1 MPRGTPN
8 TRADATATERRRRKE
23 GSLDG
28 NRDMK
33 LSVPNGTNEADFEY
47 RWINDLGNRMHQKT
61 VQDDW
66 DKVSGI
72 DPVPAGTDE
81 FGKPYFA
88 HYCRKPKEFV
98 EEDRK
103 ANLAGIAERE
113 KGVIGGKKSDP
124 QDSRSDDVSYAVA
137 GNSLTKAYTP

>member
-1 MPRGTPN
+1 MPRGVTN
-8 TRADATATERRRRKE
+8 RAEATHTERRRRKD
-23 GSLDG
+23 GSIDG

-33 LSVPNGTNEADFEY
+33 LSVPDGIKQDGFEY

-66 DKVSGI
+66 DKVEGVK
-72 DPVPAGTDE
+72 PVPAGTDE
-81 FGKPYFA
+81 FGNPYFA
-88 HYCRKPKEFV
+88 HYCRKPSDFV

-103 ANLAGIAERE
+103 ANLAALEERE
-113 KGVIGGKKSDP
+113 RSVIGGKRSDP
-124 QDSRSDDVSYAVA
+124 QDNRSDDVSYAVK